1 MKTQFQHKALADGKW
16 FEMTLCAQMGN
27 IGSEISRAIKWQYK
41 NPAIYES
48 CIYRAIELIDL
59 TLSDPRLRY
68 RCKEIARTKEVLC
81 DVWFGGKM
89 FNSTLESLEKY
100 FNQFALAARL
110 GN

>member
-1 MKTQFQHKALADGKW
+1 MAEFQHKALADGKW

-27 IGSEISRAIKWQYK
+27 IGSEISRAVKWQHK

-48 CIYRAIELIDL
+48 CIYRAIELLDL

-68 RCKEIARTKEVLC
+68 RCKEIARAKEVVC
-81 DVWFGGKM
+81 DAWFGGKEY
-89 FNSTLESLEKY
+89 NSTLESLEKY